1 MRKSDKKVE
10 NLLRITLTAVCDNTL
25 KEETG
30 FQWITHFVNYDDFY
44 NSLKIVCVFDTNENL
59 SQFTATGSNVD
70 LTALIQTKLIEA
82 GIILKGKTA
91 NITYDTEENREK

>member
-10 NLLRITLTAVCDNTL
+10 NLLRITLTAVCDNAI
-25 KEETG
+25 KECTG

-59 SQFTATGSNVD
+59 SQFMSSNSNHQ
-70 LTALIQTKLIEA
+70 LNSLIQIKLLEA
-82 GIILKGKTA
+82 GIILKGMTA
-91 NITYDTEENREK
+91 NIAYDTEEKRK